1 MKKSTAGAAVMS
13 LAVFGH
19 GINGLYAICLQPC
32 PHIRGSIMPR
42 ILSAG
47 VACSLS
53 AGQSQ
58 RRVARE
64 RRKLCG
70 ARLQPHQA
78 SASSVGLGSV
88 LHRCASGASLIAC
101 PHMLLTVRCLH
112 TWQDRPRDCVRATPQ
127 SWALCCQAS
136 RYAHEHVRL
145 VRLHSRTEEH
155 GRRGRARCV
164 SASALNFTSFVRSRA
179 RM

>member
-1 MKKSTAGAAVMS
+1 M
-13 LAVFGH
+13 
-19 GINGLYAICLQPC
+19 
-32 PHIRGSIMPR
+32 
-42 ILSAG
+42 
-47 VACSLS
+47 S

-127 SWALCCQAS
+127 SWALCCQTT

-179 RM
+179 RMCVEPWYDLSHSGMAKWVFLCVVYVTKHTLVVENLRTHPYRDRELCRE